1 MERFLKKELIQ
12 WKNSLERKPLILSG
26 ARQVGKT
33 WILKDFAKTEYKDYV
48 YINCDN
54 NTFVKS
60 LFRDYDTD
68 RIIRT
73 LSAVSGKRIQKNET
87 LVILDEIQE
96 VPNGLTALKYFCEDA
111 PEYHIVVA
119 GSLLGIQMHKGT
131 GYPVGKVDKLTLYPL
146 SFDEF
151 LNALGKEELSA
162 YLKEGRWEEYNYIK
176 DILTEYLRQY
186 FYVGGMPKTVSSY
199 IKRGDLNE
207 DRSIQNSI
215 LKDYEEDFSKH
226 IPENELPKIQAVW
239 NSIPSQLAKEN
250 KKFIW
255 GVLRKGA
262 RAKEFENAVQWL
274 IQAGLVHKVTRV
286 KNVEAPLKFYEDS
299 QTFKLFFND
308 IGLLGAMSGIEAKD
322 VLFDWKMITEY
333 KGMFTEQYIAQQFW
347 STLKES
353 LFYYTNENSTS
364 EIDFVFYKEN
374 LYPVEVKA
382 EENLKSKSLST
393 VLKANKNLK
402 ALRFSMS
409 NYREQE
415 QLTNVPLGLA
425 PWFFKNLDEE

>member
-1 MERFLKKELIQ
+1 MKKELIH
-12 WKNSLERKPLILSG
+12 WKNSPERKPLILSG

-33 WILKDFAKTEYKDYV
+33 WILKDFAKTEYRDYV

-68 RIIRT
+68 RIIRA

-87 LVILDEIQE
+87 VVILDEIQE

-131 GYPVGKVDKLTLYPL
+131 GYPVGKVDKLILYPL

-151 LNALGKEELSA
+151 LTALGKEELST
-162 YLKEGRWEEYNYIK
+162 YLEECRWEEYNYIK

-186 FYVGGMPKTVSSY
+186 FYVGGMPQAVSSY
-199 IKRGDLNE
+199 IKKGDLSE
-207 DRSIQNSI
+207 VRSIQNSI
-215 LKDYEEDFSKH
+215 LKDYEDDFSKH

-286 KNVEAPLKFYEDS
+286 KSVEAPLKFYEDS

-308 IGLLGAMSGIEAKD
+308 IGLLGAMSGITAKD

-347 STLKES
+347 STLEEK

-364 EIDFVFYKEN
+364 EIDFVFCKEN

-393 VLKANKNLK
+393 VLKTNPNLK

-425 PWFFKNLDEE
+425 PWFFRNLDKE

>member
-207 DRSIQNSI
+207 VRSIQNSI